1 MLKVKS
7 EKRKRLVHRL
17 KNQYRLSILNSATY
31 EEKLNYELTPINVI
45 VASVATFITLGFA
58 FISLVVFTPLKE
70 FIPGF
75 TDTEIR
81 ASAYQNALLVDS
93 LGEELRLKSN
103 YVNSLRAILRNESEG
118 IDDIEENR
126 EESKYQD
133 IDLSISEEDS
143 LFRLQYEE
151 QEAFNVG
158 EETPAVATGMS
169 VFDLNFFIPVKGY
182 ITSRFSLQEK
192 HYGVDIVAPRNEVV
206 KAIAKGTV
214 IQSSWTSESG
224 NVLGIQ
230 HNNNLVSFY
239 KHNSVLLKKVGETVE
254 AGESIAVLGNTG
266 EETTGPHVHFELW
279 RNGVALDPEQ
289 FIVFE

>member
-1 MLKVKS
+1 MAKVTAD
-7 EKRKRLVHRL
+7 KRKRLVHKL
-17 KNQYRLSILNSATY
+17 KNQYRLSILNSSTY

-45 VASVATFITLGFA
+45 VASVATFITLGLA

-75 TDTEIR
+75 TDSEIR

-93 LGEELRLKSN
+93 LDEELRLKAN
-103 YVNSLRAILRNESEG
+103 YVNSLRAILRNEVPGEPVQ
-118 IDDIEENR
+118 ENL

-151 QEAFNVG
+151 QEKFNVNDKA
-158 EETPAVATGMS
+158 PAVATGMS

-182 ITSRFSLQEK
+182 ITSRFNLKEK
-192 HYGVDIVAPRNEVV
+192 HFGVDIVAPRNEVV
-206 KAIAKGTV
+206 KAIARGTV

-224 NVLGIQ
+224 NVLSIQ
-230 HNNNLVSFY
+230 HHNNLVSFY

-254 AGESIAVLGNTG
+254 AGESIAVIGNSG

>member
-1 MLKVKS
+1 MSKVKAD
-7 EKRKRLVHRL
+7 KRKRLVHRL

-45 VASVATFITLGFA
+45 VASVATFITLGLA

-103 YVNSLRAILRNESEG
+103 YVNSLRAILKNEDV
-118 IDDIEENR
+118 DDVEENL

-158 EETPAVATGMS
+158 DDVPAVATGMS

-182 ITSRFSLQEK
+182 ITSRFSLKEQ
-192 HYGVDIVAPRNEVV
+192 HFGVDIVAPRNEVV

-230 HNNNLVSFY
+230 HENNLVSFY

-279 RNGVALDPEQ
+279 RKGVALDPEQ

>member
-1 MLKVKS
+1 MAKVKAD
-7 EKRKRLVHRL
+7 KRKRLVHKL
-17 KNQYRLSILNSATY
+17 KNQYRLSILNSSTY

-75 TDTEIR
+75 TDSEIR

-93 LGEELRLKSN
+93 LDEELRLKAN
-103 YVNSLRAILRNESEG
+103 YVNSLRAILRNEAPGEPVQ
-118 IDDIEENR
+118 ENL
-126 EESKYQD
+126 EESKYHD

-151 QEAFNVG
+151 QEKFNVNDRA
-158 EETPAVATGMS
+158 PAVATGMS

-182 ITSRFSLQEK
+182 ITSRFNLKEK

-206 KAIAKGTV
+206 KAIAQGTV

-224 NVLGIQ
+224 NVLAIQ
-230 HNNNLVSFY
+230 HKNNMVSFY

-254 AGESIAVLGNTG
+254 AGESIAVIGNSG